1 MQIRKAVHELAPLL
15 RDALQQWRVSR
26 LPLQAAG
33 LAFYL
38 ALSLGPLLI
47 ILTELVGV
55 VVGAR
60 SAETDILN
68 PLKPFIGGHAVGA
81 LRGLAA
87 TFMHRSSALP
97 SGVSL
102 VLLFVGAAG
111 IFEQLKETLDSIWQV
126 PMRPSGILSIVRN
139 KTLSVVIVAGAIL
152 LILILLTAT
161 TLIAEANK
169 DLATSAPLVAHSL
182 NLVNL
187 LVSLGVVTL
196 LFGVTFKVLPDT
208 PVRWKDVW
216 LGATCTALLFIIGQ
230 FLIGFFMARSGMETT
245 YGRAT
250 AMLLILVWL
259 YYSAQI
265 YLFGAVLTR
274 VYATRHKGIQ

>member
-1 MQIRKAVHELAPLL
+1 M
-15 RDALQQWRVSR
+15 
-26 LPLQAAG
+26 PLQAAG
-33 LAFYL
+33 LAFYV

-47 ILTELVGV
+47 ILTELVGL

-60 SAETDILN
+60 SAEADILS
-68 PLKPFIGGHAVGA
+68 PLKPLIGGHAVGA

-97 SGVSL
+97 AGVSII
-102 VLLFVGAAG
+102 LLFVGAAG
-111 IFEQLKETLDSIWQV
+111 IFEQLKDTLDSIWQV
-126 PMRPSGILSIVRN
+126 PVRPSGILSIVRN

-169 DLATSAPLVAHSL
+169 DLATSGPFVADSL
-182 NLVNL
+182 NVLNL

-208 PVRWKDVW
+208 PVRWTDVW
-216 LGATCTALLFIIGQ
+216 LGATCTASLFIIGQ
-230 FLIGFFMARSGMETT
+230 FLISFFMARSGLETT

-250 AMLLILVWL
+250 AMVVILVWL

-274 VYATRHKGIQ
+274 VYATRQKVVR